1 VDNRH
6 RLLFL
11 DPGHFHAALTVRTPH
26 PRVVDE
32 LIVYAPEGPERR
44 EFLALVGR
52 FAHPWRVEVVDGS
65 DPLGALIAQRRGD
78 VVVLAGR
85 NAGKARTMRALH
97 GAGFH
102 VLADKPWLVRP
113 EDLEHIRAGLAGGAL
128 VAEIMTGRH
137 DVGARLLKRLVDA
150 PDVFGELRTDVPAIE
165 LSSVHHLA
173 KLVNGAPLRR
183 PAWYFDTRVQGSG
196 LADTPTHLVDRAQ
209 WLVDRTRPRALP
221 RLANARAWPTAV
233 PLGAFRAIT
242 RETGFP
248 DTLADTVDGDTLEYW
263 CNGELQIVLDDVTA
277 RLRSVWNVETPP
289 NGGDTSLALVRG
301 TRADIRLEQ
310 SERTAYRRELV
321 VLPRPDGDG
330 DAVGALRAVI
340 ADAQAEWPGVA
351 SRAHADGG
359 WEITIPAGLDGGH
372 ETHFAQVLDAFL
384 TSVDA
389 GELPRGAA
397 ERTLAKYEVLAAAV
411 GATLRE

>member
-1 VDNRH
+1 MDNRH

-11 DPGHFHAALTVRTPH
+11 DPGHFHAALTVRIPH
-26 PRVVDE
+26 PRVADE
-32 LIVYAPEGPERR
+32 LVVYAPEGPERR

-52 FAHPWRVEVVDGS
+52 FAHPWRVEVVDGG
-65 DPLGALIAQRRGD
+65 DPLRALIADRRGN
-78 VVVLAGR
+78 VVILAGR
-85 NAGKARTMRALH
+85 NAGKARTIRALH
-97 GAGFH
+97 DAGFH

-113 EDLEHIRAGLAGGAL
+113 EDVEDIRASLAGDAL

-137 DVGARLLKRLVDA
+137 DLGARVLKRLVDA
-150 PDVFGELRTDVPAIE
+150 PGVFGEFRTDTPAIE
-165 LSSVHHLA
+165 LSSVHHLE

-209 WLVDRTRPRALP
+209 WLVDRARPRALP
-221 RLANARAWPTAV
+221 RLAGARAWPTVV
-233 PLGAFRAIT
+233 PLAAFRTIT
-242 RETGFP
+242 REPAFP
-248 DTLADTVDGDTLEYW
+248 DALGDLVDGDGLRYW
-263 CNGELQIVLDDVTA
+263 CNGELDITVDDLTA
-277 RLRSVWNVETPP
+277 RLRCVWNVETPP

-321 VLPRPDGDG
+321 VVPHRDD
-330 DAVGALRAVI
+330 DDVVEALREIMAGW
-340 ADAQAEWPGVA
+340 QAEWPGIA
-351 SRAHADGG
+351 LRPHTEAG

-389 GELPRGAA
+389 GKLPAGAA

-411 GATLRE
+411 GATLRG